1 MGKVRGLLSKRDV
14 KIKDSS
20 TRDFVW
26 QQLSYRAN
34 LKSTV
39 WVCVGYFKLQQFWW
53 VVLSFFFV
61 QEVGRKPLRTFP
73 LGYQKQQ
80 NGPEYFPLWVIY
92 VLTSWY
98 IATCFHLRN
107 RQTHD
112 LETNQFFLLDHRWL
126 SYHGRNG
133 ALKRQRCWPSRAGI
147 YSRLC
152 LAGYAK
158 NPGKSWFVKGF
169 CEVELICPAHCLTH
183 WRTGIESRL
192 ACSAD
197 GVVWRA
203 RSLPLPLPN
212 KTASFAT

>member
-1 MGKVRGLLSKRDV
+1 MEKVRGLLSKRDV
-14 KIKDSS
+14 KIKDSL

-34 LKSTV
+34 LKSTI

-61 QEVGRKPLRTFP
+61 QEVGRKPLRTFA

-92 VLTSWY
+92 VFTSWY

-112 LETNQFFLLDHRWL
+112 HETNQFFYLTTGDCLITVATGPLSDSDADRAGLVSTHAYALLDMR
-126 SYHGRNG
+126 
-133 ALKRQRCWPSRAGI
+133 KIQVSRD
-147 YSRLC
+147 S
-152 LAGYAK
+152 
-158 NPGKSWFVKGF
+158 
-169 CEVELICPAHCLTH
+169 
-183 WRTGIESRL
+183 
-192 ACSAD
+192 
-197 GVVWRA
+197 
-203 RSLPLPLPN
+203 
-212 KTASFAT
+212 

>member
-1 MGKVRGLLSKRDV
+1 MLAISSCNSFGGLC
-14 KIKDSS
+14 
-20 TRDFVW
+20 
-26 QQLSYRAN
+26 YH
-34 LKSTV
+34 
-39 WVCVGYFKLQQFWW
+39 
-53 VVLSFFFV
+53 FFFV

-73 LGYQKQQ
+73 WGYQKQQ

-112 LETNQFFLLDHRWL
+112 HETNQFFYLTTGDCLITVATGPLSDSDADRAGLVSTHAYALLDMR
-126 SYHGRNG
+126 
-133 ALKRQRCWPSRAGI
+133 KIQV
-147 YSRLC
+147 
-152 LAGYAK
+152 
-158 NPGKSWFVKGF
+158 KSWFVKGF